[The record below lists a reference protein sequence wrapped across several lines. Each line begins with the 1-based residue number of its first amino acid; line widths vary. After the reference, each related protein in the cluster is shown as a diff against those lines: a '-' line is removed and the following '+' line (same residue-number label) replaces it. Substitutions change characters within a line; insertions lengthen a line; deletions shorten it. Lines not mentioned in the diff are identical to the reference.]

1 MSRVAD
7 VPVFAQRDATVEA
20 ALYNLWR
27 RARRHLKLPLRID
40 IPGPHNNAVLVLEER
55 EWVCVDESNNDLP
68 LLAWVDFQ
76 DRGRDALH
84 LPVECS
90 LNYYHYAASRLRKPA
105 LETMRVELELRLKE
119 AR

>member
-1 MSRVAD
+1 VSRVSE
-7 VPVFAQRDATVEA
+7 VPVFARRDATIEA

-27 RARRHLKLPLRID
+27 RARRYLSLPLRIE
-40 IPGPHNNAVLVLEER
+40 IPGSHNNAVLVLEQQ
-55 EWVCVDESNNDLP
+55 EWVCVDEGNNDLP

-76 DRGRDALH
+76 DQGRDALH

-105 LETMRVELELRLKE
+105 LETMQAELTRRLKE
-119 AR
+119 IR